1 MTPFDSAADDAQ
13 ATALPGE
20 WTRLGATVADGA
32 TNVAVWAP
40 DASRVQVCLLD
51 DDGSEHRIDLVEQR
65 FQVWHGRFPGV
76 GPGQRY
82 GFRVDG
88 PWAPEKGLRFNPNKL
103 LLDPYAR
110 AVTGELTYDRSVFGH
125 VRESLDSPGDDRVRD
140 DADSAPFVPTGVVV
154 DDAFDWGDDAP
165 PRIRWSNTVLYE
177 LNVRG
182 YTMRHPLVPPPLRG
196 TYAGLAHPAVLEHLV
211 SLGVTTVELMPVHH
225 FVHEPHLAA
234 LGLRNHWGYNS
245 LAFFA
250 PHAAYSASGSRGQ
263 QVSEFK
269 AMVKAFHDVGLEV
282 VLDVVYNHT
291 AEQGRDGPTLS
302 LRGLANRHYYRLGDS
317 GRDYVDYTGCGN
329 TLDLRHPHTLQLV
342 TDSLRYWVTEMHVD
356 GFRFDLAAAL
366 ARSMHDVDMLGA
378 FFAVIQQD
386 PVLRNVKLI
395 AEPWDVGPGGYQ
407 VGEFPALWTE
417 WNDRYRDAV
426 RDYWRGGG
434 DGVRELAMR
443 MSGSSDLYGGE
454 GRRPFAS
461 INYVT
466 AHDGFTMRDLV
477 SYNERHNH
485 ANHQDNSDGHADNR
499 SFNYGV
505 EGPTDDPDI
514 AAVRRRQVANMLTT
528 LLLSTGVPMLT
539 AGDEMGRTQQGN
551 NNAYCQDNEVSWV
564 DWAEAAEYSD
574 LVDLVRSVLA
584 VRAENPVFR
593 QRHFFEGRP
602 AVPGGRKDVAWFA
615 ETGQELTEDQWWQ
628 PDRRTLGMFLAG
640 DAIRSRH
647 RDGSRVVG
655 DSFLLWLN
663 AADADVRVTLP
674 EHGQWAEGYEVL
686 LDTGRRDRVGTRRPA
701 GGHVTLQCRSAVLL
715 RAIDGVR

>member
-1 MTPFDSAADDAQ
+1 
-13 ATALPGE
+13 
-20 WTRLGATVADGA
+20 
-32 TNVAVWAP
+32 
-40 DASRVQVCLLD
+40 
-51 DDGSEHRIDLVEQR
+51 
-65 FQVWHGRFPGV
+65 
-76 GPGQRY
+76 
-82 GFRVDG
+82 
-88 PWAPEKGLRFNPNKL
+88 
-103 LLDPYAR
+103 
-110 AVTGELTYDRSVFGH
+110 
-125 VRESLDSPGDDRVRD
+125 
-140 DADSAPFVPTGVVV
+140 V

-701 GGHVTLQCRSAVLL
+701 GAHVTLQGRSAVLL
-715 RAIDGVR
+715 RALDGVR